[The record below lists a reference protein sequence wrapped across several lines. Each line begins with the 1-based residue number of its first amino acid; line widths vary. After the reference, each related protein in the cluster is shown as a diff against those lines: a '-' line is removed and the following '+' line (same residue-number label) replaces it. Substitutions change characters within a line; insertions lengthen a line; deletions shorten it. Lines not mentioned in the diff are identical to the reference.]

1 MAAAAVGAGNFP
13 DEQIIR
19 HVRNHSCLYNPREQ
33 EYKDSERKAAVWREI
48 AANVGMTGKNLKFR
62 YRKKC
67 QKSLYLLRGLLY
79 A

>member
-1 MAAAAVGAGNFP
+1 MAAAAVGNFP

-48 AANVGMTGKNLKFR
+48 AANVGMTGKKI
-62 YRKKC
+62 
-67 QKSLYLLRGLLY
+67 
-79 A
+79 